1 MFLYFRTAME
11 WTEKHDV
18 RLCRE
23 VLVVE
28 PFKLKKGSVEKGKL
42 WSNIADSLNASKE
55 LRFKVN
61 QRGVREK
68 FMLLQTKYRQKN
80 RADEQS
86 SGTSAEIT
94 ELDVLLE
101 EIGEKGHAAEEE
113 MTVNNNKKKMEVDR
127 AKAEEMR
134 KMAMEQVGETK
145 KGKNDE
151 GDGEKKDKDKE
162 KWGRCFGL
170 SEGKVKDRE
179 RLEGKGARD

>member
-1 MFLYFRTAME
+1 MQGG
-11 WTEKHDV
+11 V
-18 RLCRE
+18 GCRRCC
-23 VLVVE
+23 
-28 PFKLKKGSVEKGKL
+28 
-42 WSNIADSLNASKE
+42 LNASKE

-113 MTVNNNKKKMEVDR
+113 MTVNNNKKKMEIDR
-127 AKAEEMR
+127 AKTEDIR
-134 KMAMEQVGETK
+134 NMAMKQVGETK
-145 KGKNDE
+145 KRKIDE
-151 GDGEKKDKDKE
+151 GDDQKKRKRTRKSGGDTMDYLREKSKI
-162 KWGRCFGL
+162 
-170 SEGKVKDRE
+170 E

>member
-1 MFLYFRTAME
+1 MQGG
-11 WTEKHDV
+11 V
-18 RLCRE
+18 GCRRCC
-23 VLVVE
+23 
-28 PFKLKKGSVEKGKL
+28 
-42 WSNIADSLNASKE
+42 LNASKE

-61 QRGVREK
+61 QRGVRER
-68 FMLLQTKYRQKN
+68 FTLLQTKYKQKN

-113 MTVNNNKKKMEVDR
+113 MTVNNNKKKMEIDR
-127 AKAEEMR
+127 AKTEEMR
-134 KMAMEQVGETK
+134 KMAMKQVGETTK
-145 KGKNDE
+145 RKNDE
-151 GDGEKKDKDKE
+151 GDDQKKTEKDKE
-162 KWGRCFGL
+162 KWGRYFGL

>member
-1 MFLYFRTAME
+1 MQGG
-11 WTEKHDV
+11 V
-18 RLCRE
+18 GCRRCC
-23 VLVVE
+23 
-28 PFKLKKGSVEKGKL
+28 
-42 WSNIADSLNASKE
+42 LNASKE

-113 MTVNNNKKKMEVDR
+113 MTVNNNKKKMEIDR
-127 AKAEEMR
+127 AKTEDIR
-134 KMAMEQVGETK
+134 NMAMKQVGETK
-145 KGKNDE
+145 KRKIDE
-151 GDGEKKDKDKE
+151 GDDQKKRKRTRKSGVDTLDYLREKSKIEKDLKE
-162 KWGRCFGL
+162 KELEIKKEEVQKQVKLREVNNLGSRC
-170 SEGKVKDRE
+170 RIY
-179 RLEGKGARD
+179 